1 MSRPLPLQASLSVW
15 RARALR
21 YTSFYVLLA
30 AALLG
35 LRYTTRETYPHLREL
50 KASVLELQN
59 ERDHLELEVQTLT
72 TGPRVLEWAAAQGMV
87 PYAQATKTSADLTAL
102 PAPAKLPS
110 EDTSFQVS
118 TRWSVPDPAAGSQS
132 VLPSSSLPAAP
143 QPPAQDRPAQDRAQ

>member
-21 YTSFYVLLA
+21 YTSVYVLLA

-35 LRYTTRETYPHLREL
+35 LRYATRETYPHLREL
-50 KASVLELQN
+50 RINVLELQN
-59 ERDHLELEVQTLT
+59 QRDHLELEVQTLT

-87 PYAQATKTSADLTAL
+87 PYAQAPKTSADIPALPAL
-102 PAPAKLPS
+102 PAPPP

-118 TRWSVPDPAAGSQS
+118 TRWSAPDQASDPHKLSQ
-132 VLPSSSLPAAP
+132 
-143 QPPAQDRPAQDRAQ
+143 

>member
-35 LRYTTRETYPHLREL
+35 LRYATRETYPHLREL

-87 PYAQATKTSADLTAL
+87 PYAQATKTSAEISVLPDL
-102 PAPAKLPS
+102 PKPPPD
-110 EDTSFQVS
+110 DTSFQVS
-118 TRWSVPDPAAGSQS
+118 TRWSVPDPATQPQS
-132 VLPSSSLPAAP
+132 PALTSPPQPSS
-143 QPPAQDRPAQDRAQ
+143 QPPAQNRSQ

>member
-59 ERDHLELEVQTLT
+59 QRDHLELEVQALT

-87 PYAQATKTSADLTAL
+87 PYAQAPKISADIPVLPAL
-102 PAPAKLPS
+102 PELPP

-118 TRWSVPDPAAGSQS
+118 TRWSTPDPAPDPPTS
-132 VLPSSSLPAAP
+132 P
-143 QPPAQDRPAQDRAQ
+143 QPSPPPQATPQRPPPDPSP